1 MKTEI
6 IKSRI
11 SNILKGV
18 AWETVRFEKVKDYSP
33 LEPVLGLLYTEQNC
47 WKILI
52 SFTLKISSSQTIPQ
66 NAYMLQL

>member
-11 SNILKGV
+11 NNIIKGV
-18 AWETVRFEKVKDYSP
+18 AWETARFEKVKDYSS
-33 LEPVLGLLYTEQNC
+33 LEPVLGLLHTEQNY

-66 NAYMLQL
+66 HAYMLQL